1 VRQVLG
7 TDGSVVEKT
16 DPKTR
21 PVLDPRVAY
30 LVTTLME
37 DVMSQGTGAVVRSLG
52 FDAPAAGKTGT
63 SRDGWFAGFTSNL
76 ICVVWVGFDDNRD
89 LGLSG
94 TAAAAPIWA
103 EFMKRAVALPSYRK
117 VEEFDPP
124 PGVTEVTVDPQSEQ
138 LATPNC
144 PTTKQEVF
152 LAGTEPTQY
161 CFLHGGRAV
170 SQAPPVS
177 WLSHLFGKGGS
188 SEPAPPGSAAAANGK
203 NGAPGQTEAGQGEN
217 QGQDQ
222 DGQKKKGL
230 LQKIFG
236 IFGGKKP
243 AEQKQPEQQPPPKSN
258 P

>member
-1 VRQVLG
+1 M
-7 TDGSVVEKT
+7 VEKD

-30 LVTTLME
+30 LVTSLME
-37 DVMSQGTGAVVRSLG
+37 DVMNHGNW
-52 FDAPAAGKTGT
+52 
-63 SRDGWFAGFTSNL
+63 RDGSRHWDLRRLPPGRPERRATVGLLDLLRIL

-103 EFMKRAVALPSYRK
+103 EFMKRAVALPAYRN
-117 VEEFDPP
+117 VEPFAPP
-124 PGVTEVTVDPQSEQ
+124 AGVTEVTVDPQSEQ
-138 LATPNC
+138 LATPTC

-152 LAGTEPTQY
+152 IAGTEPTQY

-188 SEPAPPGSAAAANGK
+188 SEPAPAGRSSGSEANG
-203 NGAPGQTEAGQGEN
+203 NGGPGEAAGKEGEN
-217 QGQDQ
+217 PRDK
-222 DGQKKKGL
+222 DGEKKKGL
-230 LQKIFG
+230 LQQDFWYLWR
-236 IFGGKKP
+236 
-243 AEQKQPEQQPPPKSN
+243 QQEGSDKPPKAAASAESH